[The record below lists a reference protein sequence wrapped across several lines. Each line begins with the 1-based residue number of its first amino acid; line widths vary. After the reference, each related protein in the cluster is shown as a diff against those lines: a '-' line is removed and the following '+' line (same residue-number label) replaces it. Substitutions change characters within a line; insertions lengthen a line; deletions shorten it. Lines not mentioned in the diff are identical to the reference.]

1 MTVGLSDIGNLDVYL
16 NLITQFIQDAA
27 TIDGHWVLQEPFQI
41 LDTILTGGIPS
52 LTNIGDLPGFL
63 ADKVLP
69 ALVQSG
75 FGPVDNTLID
85 LGEIGHLLASDVTA
99 GDATGVLSTL
109 AAAPGDLLYAFL
121 FQSGLPTTIANTEP
135 VLGAYPTL

>member
-1 MTVGLSDIGNLDVYL
+1 MSDIGNLDVYL
-16 NLITQFIQDAA
+16 KLVTQFIQDAA
-27 TIDGHWVLQEPFQI
+27 TIDGHWVFEEPFQI
-41 LDTILTGGIPS
+41 LNTILAGGIPS

-63 ADKVLP
+63 ADNVLP

-85 LGEIGHLLASDVTA
+85 LGHIGLALASDVTA

-109 AAAPGDLLYAFL
+109 AAAPGDLLYAP
-121 FQSGLPTTIANTEP
+121 SSKA
-135 VLGAYPTL
+135 AYPPP